1 MAARTPRPDLSAH
14 ERAMRLPFPLLT
26 KELSDLLGL
35 KLVAYIARIRETRTV
50 REWAEGV
57 RVKRVEVEPRLRV
70 AFWIAQFIAEH
81 DSPDVVQSWF
91 QGLNPELDDRSPAR
105 LLREE
110 VLDEVGPQ
118 ILAAARGFVTDSGPG
133 QALKVLLRD
142 KKREI
147 LEVAA
152 RHGASNVRVFGS
164 VARGDAL
171 LASDA
176 DFLVEFEPSRSL
188 IDQGLLVEDL
198 QKLLGCSVHVV
209 EPKAL
214 HRVIRDEVLEEAV
227 PL

>member
-1 MAARTPRPDLSAH
+1 M
-14 ERAMRLPFPLLT
+14 
-26 KELSDLLGL
+26 
-35 KLVAYIARIRETRTV
+35 
-50 REWAEGV
+50 
-57 RVKRVEVEPRLRV
+57 
-70 AFWIAQFIAEH
+70 
-81 DSPDVVQSWF
+81 
-91 QGLNPELDDRSPAR
+91 
-105 LLREE
+105 
-110 VLDEVGPQ
+110 
-118 ILAAARGFVTDSGPG
+118 
-133 QALKVLLRD
+133 RD

-152 RHGASNVRVFGS
+152 RYGASNVRVFGS
-164 VARGDAL
+164 AARGDAL

-214 HRVIRDEVLEEAV
+214 HSVIRDEVLEEAV

>member
-1 MAARTPRPDLSAH
+1 MLGSNLVSGTQSRARRSFAGSLAS
-14 ERAMRLPFPLLT
+14 RG
-26 KELSDLLGL
+26 SLG
-35 KLVAYIARIRETRTV
+35 
-50 REWAEGV
+50 
-57 RVKRVEVEPRLRV
+57 
-70 AFWIAQFIAEH
+70 
-81 DSPDVVQSWF
+81 
-91 QGLNPELDDRSPAR
+91 RS
-105 LLREE
+105 
-110 VLDEVGPQ
+110 GPQ
-118 ILAAARGFVTDSGPG
+118 ILAAARGFVTDTGPR
-133 QALKVLLRD
+133 QTLKDLWRE

-171 LASDA
+171 PPLASDA

>member
-1 MAARTPRPDLSAH
+1 MRDELLVRGECSVRT
-14 ERAMRLPFPLLT
+14 
-26 KELSDLLGL
+26 
-35 KLVAYIARIRETRTV
+35 
-50 REWAEGV
+50 
-57 RVKRVEVEPRLRV
+57 
-70 AFWIAQFIAEH
+70 
-81 DSPDVVQSWF
+81 WF

-110 VLDEVGPQ
+110 GLDEVGPQ

-133 QALKVLLRD
+133 QALKDLLRD

-171 LASDA
+171 LAGDA